1 MDFSPVMPA
10 EGGHDDDDDDDY
22 YYYLTSGSYNDN

>member
-10 EGGHDDDDDDDY
+10 EGGHDDDDDDDDD
-22 YYYLTSGSYNDN
+22 YLTSGSYNDN